1 MMFDE
6 PFFGIA
12 PEALETVDINPAPS
26 KSLAV
31 IDLEVPVTAAHQ
43 GIIATEFIGV
53 NNRSSLHG
61 LDRKIHQGLGRHVL
75 DDFDLHPSLPLQEA
89 KDRDFASCAP
99 TPSALAS
106 SPEIGLIQFDFPF
119 KLVKVLG
126 LSQNGQA
133 EEMGGPQGGGVA
145 DSHLAGDPAAR
156 DLQLKEL
163 DDPEPLLGLEI
174 ELADPTPGEVP
185 EGISASPAAVSFAL
199 QAVDFSGL
207 TTDAK
212 SCTSFPA
219 VSDKEQPGFI
229 LSPDKEFKAFEFHD
243 TSLILVS
250 NH

>member
-1 MMFDE
+1 MLDE
-6 PFFGIA
+6 SFLGVA
-12 PEALETVDINPAPS
+12 PEALEAVDINLAPGE
-26 KSLAV
+26 SLAV

-43 GIIATEFIGV
+43 GIIASEFIRV
-53 NNRSSLHG
+53 NDRSALHG
-61 LDRKIHQGLGRHVL
+61 FDREIHQGFSRHIL
-75 DDFDLHPSLPLQEA
+75 DDFDLHPSVPLQEA
-89 KDRDFASCAP
+89 KDGDFAPCTP

-119 KLVKVLG
+119 KLMKVLG

-133 EEMGGPQGGGVA
+133 EEMGGPKGGGIA

-163 DDPEPLLGLEI
+163 QDPQPLLGPEI
-174 ELADPTPGEVP
+174 ELPNPTTGEVS
-185 EGISASPAAVSFAL
+185 EGIPASPTTVSFAL
-199 QAVDFSGL
+199 QAVDFSGPA
-207 TTDAK
+207 TDAK

-219 VSDKEQPGFI
+219 MLDKEQPGFI
-229 LSPDKEFKAFEFHD
+229 LSPDKELKAFEFHD